1 MYTQC
6 PDCLTIYRIGAE
18 SLAGGRG
25 SFRCGHCATVFDA
38 LPTLIEKLPLEVVGE
53 LPRHPAP
60 NAPPL
65 LAVPAMH
72 PQPRQVSMFGAEP
85 AQPLAERVEP
95 VLGEDWFAQ
104 IPPTLNDSVARA
116 NFDVRDPARTPRAA
130 NAGRAHSSSPGLSAS
145 RPTPSYAQRGSQRH
159 TPPSRAWVWGSVLLV
174 CTLAGQIAWAERQRL
189 LTQPAVRQGLEQV
202 LGWFDQRLPPM
213 VKLDALT
220 LVSREVRPHGNVP
233 GALLISAAMR
243 NDSTLVLAYPRVEI
257 RMTDLTGK
265 AVALRRFS
273 PDEYLGDPAGQLA
286 GLQPG
291 ALVPLVFEV
300 VDPGRDALNY
310 EFAFRAP

>member
-72 PQPRQVSMFGAEP
+72 PQPRQVSMFDAEHGKQSS
-85 AQPLAERVEP
+85 ARVEP
-95 VLGEDWFAQ
+95 VLDSDWFAQ
-104 IPPTLNDSVARA
+104 IPPTLNDSVGRA
-116 NFDVRDPARTPRAA
+116 NFDVRDPARTSRSTGSA
-130 NAGRAHSSSPGLSAS
+130 RSDTVSPVLSAN
-145 RPTPSYAQRGSQRH
+145 RPAPSYAQGRSYRH
-159 TPPSRAWVWGSVLLV
+159 DPPSRAWVWGSVLLV

-189 LTQPAVRQGLEQV
+189 LAEPALRQGLEMA
-202 LGWFDQRLPPM
+202 LGWFGQRLPLL

-220 LVSREVRPHGNVP
+220 LVSREVRPHGDVP

-243 NDSTLVLAYPRVEI
+243 NDSSSVLAYPRIEI

-265 AVALRRFS
+265 PVALRRFT
-273 PDEYLGDPAGQLA
+273 PDDYLGDPAGQLA

-310 EFAFRAP
+310 EFAFRTP